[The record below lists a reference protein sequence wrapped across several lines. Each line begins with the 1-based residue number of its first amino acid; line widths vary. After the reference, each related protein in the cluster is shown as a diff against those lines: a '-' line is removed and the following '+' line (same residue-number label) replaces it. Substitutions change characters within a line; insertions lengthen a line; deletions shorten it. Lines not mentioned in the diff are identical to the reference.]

1 MVYVP
6 PVIFGGG
13 GSCSSLEAV
22 DVPPMLPSIVL

>member
-1 MVYVP
+1 MVYIP

-22 DVPPMLPSIVL
+22 DPPMLPSIVL